1 MIFWII
7 LILRFLV
14 KFKGLAI
21 KDAMKAIPKIRKR
34 IGGKMFPRLNILIII
49 SPIIAAGYPT
59 KQPMHNPYFPILI
72 VCPSNLSH
80 SGW

>member
-1 MIFWII
+1 M
-7 LILRFLV
+7 LLFLV

-21 KDAMKAIPKIRKR
+21 KDAMKAIPKVRKR
-34 IGGKMFPRLNILIII
+34 IGGIMLPRLNNLIKI
-49 SPIIAAGYPT
+49 SPIITEGYPT